1 MRRPKDQ
8 AKADVK
14 PTQTGLRLQMPAEA
28 LSALLRERGHLL
40 KKIALK
46 RQELEQ
52 ECENINSTMQTLM
65 GKMHG
70 LLVERAQLVDEM
82 HRLFG
87 ELLAQGRLS
96 KSGRKKVSVVY
107 QTIKESPDFEP
118 LDCDPFAS
126 NPQTGSGEKA
136 APQPG
141 PGASSARHAGG
152 QPGNDSLRGLF
163 RRLTMALHP
172 DRVQHEGEQKR
183 RTAIMMEVTRAYEE
197 GDFARLIEI
206 EQQWM
211 TGGSVDSAAHDEM
224 AKRTALERTIK
235 ELQSQL
241 KAITSELRSVRTSS
255 PLPELFGNPRKRH
268 ANSQGQIDA
277 MLAAAHEDLDRLR
290 QLRDFVRS
298 FNERKIS
305 LAQFMRG
312 PACFQPPNFD
322 EEFDF
327 VRSALD
333 SLLDEFGVP
342 VDSQKG
348 PRSRRK
354 PKRARVSDDIPF

>member
-1 MRRPKDQ
+1 
-8 AKADVK
+8 
-14 PTQTGLRLQMPAEA
+14 
-28 LSALLRERGHLL
+28 
-40 KKIALK
+40 
-46 RQELEQ
+46 
-52 ECENINSTMQTLM
+52 
-65 GKMHG
+65 
-70 LLVERAQLVDEM
+70 
-82 HRLFG
+82 
-87 ELLAQGRLS
+87 
-96 KSGRKKVSVVY
+96 
-107 QTIKESPDFEP
+107 
-118 LDCDPFAS
+118 
-126 NPQTGSGEKA
+126 
-136 APQPG
+136 
-141 PGASSARHAGG
+141 
-152 QPGNDSLRGLF
+152 
-163 RRLTMALHP
+163 
-172 DRVQHEGEQKR
+172 
-183 RTAIMMEVTRAYEE
+183 MEVTRAYEE

-312 PACFQPPNFD
+312 PACLRPDNFD

-327 VRSALD
+327 VQIALD
-333 SLLDEFGVP
+333 SLLDDFEMAP
-342 VDSQKG
+342 VNRQKG

-354 PKRARVSDDIPF
+354 PKRSRVSDDVPF